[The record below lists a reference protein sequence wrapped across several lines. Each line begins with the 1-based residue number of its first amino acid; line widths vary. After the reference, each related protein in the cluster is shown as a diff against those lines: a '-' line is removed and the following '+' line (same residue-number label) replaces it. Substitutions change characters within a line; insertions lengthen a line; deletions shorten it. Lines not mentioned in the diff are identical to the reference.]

1 MTIVTTVPPGVR
13 DRVWYG
19 ADWLNQAVVVV
30 LLVPLLVVVTLGAV
44 VLSDRWRLERLARR
58 NRVRIAGLGDDT
70 GRDAESGAVHSIQ
83 TATITTPT
91 ARLDEIWSPR
101 HLERFARAYWQYME
115 RFSLNLIRVL
125 YDDDGRY
132 VCVLHRRICVLAFGV
147 PEYEFGGGRGL
158 VRWPI
163 RGGLL
168 AARGR
173 DQGFLELEVRRTDG
187 VAAAGDDEPMT
198 RVDVELEVA
207 HFYPSM
213 SSRFAYCTYK
223 HTQSRYHVL
232 LAYGFIRS
240 LGRAELPE
248 SAVGR
253 FANWMAEDIPLAED
267 DGAPE
272 DLSSGARLRGDSDA
286 DVPER

>member
-1 MTIVTTVPPGVR
+1 ME
-13 DRVWYG
+13 
-19 ADWLNQAVVVV
+19 WLNQVVPLV
-30 LLVPLLVVVTLGAV
+30 LLAPVAVVVTLCAV
-44 VLSDRWRLERLARR
+44 VLTGRWRLERLARR
-58 NRVRIAGLGDDT
+58 NRVRIEGLTDDT
-70 GRDAESGAVHSIQ
+70 GRDPASGAVHSIQ

-91 ARLDEIWSPR
+91 ARLDAIWSPR

-125 YDDDGRY
+125 YDEDGRY
-132 VCVLHRRICVLAFGV
+132 VCVLHRRLCVLGFGV
-147 PEYEFGGGRGL
+147 PEYEFGGGRGV

-163 RGGLL
+163 RGGML

-173 DQGFLELEVRRTDG
+173 DQGFLELEVQRDDG
-187 VAAAGDDEPMT
+187 VASASDGEPMT
-198 RVDVELEVA
+198 RVRVELEVA
-207 HFYPSM
+207 HFYPRM
-213 SSRFAYCTYK
+213 SSRLAYWIYQ

-253 FANWMAEDIPLAED
+253 FANWIAEDMAVPTED
-267 DGAPE
+267 VLVDDFA
-272 DLSSGARLRGDSDA
+272 SSTRTDDA
-286 DVPER
+286 DERPDR

>member
-1 MTIVTTVPPGVR
+1 MP
-13 DRVWYG
+13 
-19 ADWLNQAVVVV
+19 AV
-30 LLVPLLVVVTLGAV
+30 LLVPVLVVMAVGVV
-44 VLSDRWRLERLARR
+44 VLTGRWRLERLARR

-70 GRDAESGAVHSIQ
+70 GRDPSSGAVHSIQ

-91 ARLDEIWSPR
+91 ARLDAIWNPQ

-115 RFSLNLIRVL
+115 RFSLNLIRVH

-132 VCVLHRRICVLAFGV
+132 VCVLHRRLCVLGFGV
-147 PEYEFGGGRGL
+147 PEYEFARDRGI

-168 AARGR
+168 AQRDR
-173 DQGFLELEVRRTDG
+173 DQGFLELEVHRYDDEPDR
-187 VAAAGDDEPMT
+187 AGEPMT
-198 RVDVELEVA
+198 RVEVELEVA
-207 HFYPSM
+207 HFHPTM
-213 SSRFAYCTYK
+213 SSGLAYWIYK

-253 FANWMAEDIPLAED
+253 FANWIAEDMAVPVEEPD
-267 DGAPE
+267 PVDAPA
-272 DLSSGARLRGDSDA
+272 SRPGSG
-286 DVPER
+286 ERPAG